1 MTTTITVKPAH
12 HHVLVSCT
20 DQYVS
25 PGGLVHYGNS
35 QEVLKPLSP
44 ERTFYST
51 TTRTYTIS
59 DLEPN
64 DARAMEADG
73 TLNKAGLGVPYGGEA
88 SAAAAQAAAHKA
100 D

>member
-1 MTTTITVKPAH
+1 MTTNITVKPAH

-25 PGGLVHYGNS
+25 PGGLVHYGNT

-51 TTRTYTIS
+51 DTRTYTIS
-59 DLEPN
+59 DLKP
-64 DARAMEADG
+64 DDPRALEADG
-73 TLNKAGLGVPYGGEA
+73 KLDSSGIGAPYGGEA
-88 SAAAAQAAAHKA
+88 AAQAASHKA